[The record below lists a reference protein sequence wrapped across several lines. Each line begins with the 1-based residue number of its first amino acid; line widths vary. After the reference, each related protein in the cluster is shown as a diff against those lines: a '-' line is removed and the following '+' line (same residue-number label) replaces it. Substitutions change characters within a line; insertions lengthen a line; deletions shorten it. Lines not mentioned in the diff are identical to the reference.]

1 MSILDIAS
9 LMRRH
14 IVAVML
20 MLVIAAVVGFGL
32 EHSRP
37 MYNDTTTVD
46 FKTQA
51 NPFVEADALLVTSD
65 LMSRSMMSPQSERLV
80 REAGGTAG
88 YQVDLVNLY
97 NLEYP
102 NYSDPYVTV
111 SVTAS
116 NPADVRN
123 TFNAV
128 MRVLA
133 DELRTWQAGR
143 GIPSVD
149 QIGLYAL
156 SGTQGVVPLSGY
168 PKRTLGALLVL
179 TVIAIFLVTK
189 FLDKHQIQ
197 PFSTSHGGQLL
208 ARVRRSSAEY
218 FPIRARWPA
227 TIPVRKARTRAS

>member
-1 MSILDIAS
+1 MGLLDIAS
-9 LMRRH
+9 LMKRH

-51 NPFVEADALLVTSD
+51 NPFVEAQALLITSD
-65 LMSRSMMSPQSERLV
+65 LMARSMMSPQSEQLV
-80 REAGGTAG
+80 RQAGGTVG

-111 SVTAS
+111 SVTAG
-116 NPADVRN
+116 NPIDVKN

-128 MRVLA
+128 MQVMA

-143 GIPSVD
+143 GIPSAD
-149 QIGLYAL
+149 QIGLYVL
-156 SGTQGVVPLSGY
+156 SGTQGIVPLSGY

-179 TVIAIFLVTK
+179 TVIAIFLGAA
-189 FLDKHQIQ
+189 FLDKHPAAGFRI
-197 PFSTSHGGQLL
+197 PGCWRDKVLNAGAHLIGG
-208 ARVRRSSAEY
+208 
-218 FPIRARWPA
+218 
-227 TIPVRKARTRAS
+227 